1 MKYRMPYSTKP
12 NSLSDSL
19 EYVGHFDM
27 IWLTVFLTLCL
38 VDSVTVHLSEP
49 PDLARMGLVWFVEM
63 SG

>member
-1 MKYRMPYSTKP
+1 MVKYRMPYSTKP

-49 PDLARMGLVWFVEM
+49 PDWDLHDL
-63 SG
+63 